1 MSIEQTNKLVV
12 FQVDEQQF
20 AMHLFTVERILPVME
35 ICPLPLA
42 PEYVLGTINF
52 QGEFLPVVN
61 LRKLFL
67 IPQREMDLNDQLI
80 VTTSSN
86 TRVALWT
93 DSVIGIVDRAEEEI
107 SKTNKILLDVGYV
120 AGLFKLN
127 DGMVLIHDLEKF
139 LTLEETSKLLKA
151 LEEQHKMSEVRSQKL
166 EVRSQKLEVRSQ
178 KSEVKVQ
185 KLEVRSERRTVKS
198 KKKEKPETRNP
209 KPEIK

>member
-139 LTLEETSKLLKA
+139 LTPEETSKLLKA
-151 LEEQHKMSEVRSQKL
+151 LEEQHKMS

>member
-1 MSIEQTNKLVV
+1 MSIETKNKLVV

-20 AMHLFTVERILPVME
+20 AMHLSAVERILPVME
-35 ICPLPLA
+35 IHPLPLA

-80 VTTSSN
+80 ITTSSN

-93 DSVIGIVDRAEEEI
+93 DSVMEIVDRAEEEI

-120 AGLFKLN
+120 EGLFKLN

-139 LTLEETSKLLKA
+139 LTPEETSKLLKA
-151 LEEQHKMSEVRSQKL
+151 LEEQHKTKDEGRGKR
-166 EVRSQKLEVRSQ
+166 EEGRG
-178 KSEVKVQ
+178 
-185 KLEVRSERRTVKS
+185 
-198 KKKEKPETRNP
+198 KKEDVETRHASSEGRGTRNAKPRNKKQETRN
-209 KPEIK
+209 KKQKG